1 MHTSCSE
8 ELITGDQAVPMASR
22 TGELRMEPRPAAPAP
37 APALMRHGGAG
48 LCEGAWPDMDDG
60 RGLVCEGRG
69 LAAALTAA
77 PPGGRQDGGG
87 AVKMAAPRGPRRH
100 GLRCATRRDT
110 TRHDTTPTA
119 SVSPQKASSWPSSSS
134 TASSSAATCGE
145 KNTDGPTRVS
155 RGVPSG
161 AGRRRPVPGGRGQG
175 LFCIYSTARI
185 GREFQKVIYKVNV
198 NAGREEGT
206 EPNRTGSA

>member
-1 MHTSCSE
+1 
-8 ELITGDQAVPMASR
+8 
-22 TGELRMEPRPAAPAP
+22 
-37 APALMRHGGAG
+37 MR
-48 LCEGAWPDMDDG
+48 GAWP
-60 RGLVCEGRG
+60 
-69 LAAALTAA
+69 
-77 PPGGRQDGGG
+77 GGRAYRSATWWATRWRRRCQDGGPAG
-87 AVKMAAPRGPRRH
+87 PAPTWPPV
-100 GLRCATRRDT
+100 RDT
-110 TRHDTTPTA
+110 PRHDTTPTA

-161 AGRRRPVPGGRGQG
+161 AGRRRPVPVGRGQG

-206 EPNRTGSA
+206 EPNHTGSAESQGPEHTPTWGDRSQQTCLPSAKWGTRLLF

>member
-1 MHTSCSE
+1 MMGVAWCARGVAWRPRLPQRH
-8 ELITGDQAVPMASR
+8 LVGDKM
-22 TGELRMEPRPAAPAP
+22 
-37 APALMRHGGAG
+37 
-48 LCEGAWPDMDDG
+48 
-60 RGLVCEGRG
+60 
-69 LAAALTAA
+69 AAALS
-77 PPGGRQDGGG
+77 RWR
-87 AVKMAAPRGPRRH
+87 PRGARADMASGARH
-100 GLRCATRRDT
+100 AATRHDT
-110 TRHDTTPTA
+110 TRHETTPTA